1 MRNNV
6 AISKGIDWTLII
18 LYAILVVIGVLMI
31 FANEYKEG
39 ESFVQPILDQSKDY
53 GKQTLWVG
61 ICTVLA
67 IFILLTDS
75 KLFTA
80 TANLLYALGIVLCLA
95 ALFVGSEVKGSKSW
109 LVLGGFRLQPSEL
122 SKVFTCLALAK
133 YISRQETDFSKTAAQ
148 AIGAAIA
155 LLPAIITVAQN
166 ETGLALVY
174 FSFFLVMYRE
184 GLPPFILIA
193 GASVAV
199 ILILSLIF
207 PPNVLFTAYAAAAVL
222 VIIFTRRLFKRN
234 RWLLGTIIGVWAMA
248 SIISSV
254 AMPYLINEVMKPYQ
268 RDRIYSLVGK
278 PYIPVD
284 PEERAELENQKSKS
298 RSKTQNQ
305 SEYNVIQSK
314 IAIGSGGVIGKG
326 YLKGTQT
333 RYDFVPEQRT
343 DFIFCTIG
351 EGFGFIGSFVFL
363 CLYAILLF
371 RIVAIAERQRSTFS
385 RVYAYGV
392 ASIFFFHITINI
404 CMTIGLAPVIGI
416 PLPLISYGGLL
427 VAYFYHVVVYFNSA
441 GCRQANDFA
450 VNLTGW
456 FLRPAKTIFFLN
468 IQKTVSGKLTK
479 KQVTQN

>member
-1 MRNNV
+1 MTNSNT
-6 AISKGIDWTLII
+6 ISKGIDWSMIFLYGALVII
-18 LYAILVVIGVLMI
+18 GLLMI

-39 ESFVQPILDQSKDY
+39 QSIFQPILAQSKDY
-53 GKQTLWVG
+53 GKQALWAA
-61 ICTVLA
+61 ICAVLA

-75 KLFTA
+75 KFFTA
-80 TANLLYALGIVLCLA
+80 TANLLYGFGIVLCLA

-133 YISRQETDFSKTAAQ
+133 YISRQETDFSSTKSQ
-148 AIGAAIA
+148 IIGAAIS
-155 LLPAIITVAQN
+155 LLPAVITIAQN

-193 GASVAV
+193 GASLAV

-207 PPNVLFTAYAAAAVL
+207 TPNTLFIGYTVLAAL
-222 VIIFTRRLFKRN
+222 FIFFCRGLFRRN
-234 RWLLGTIIGVWAMA
+234 RALLWIIIAVWAFA

-254 AMPYLINEVMKPYQ
+254 AIPYLINNIMKPYQ

-278 PYIPVD
+278 PYVPQD
-284 PEERAELENQKSKS
+284 PEERAELEKLKAKNRGKSH
-298 RSKTQNQ
+298 NQ

-314 IAIGSGGVIGKG
+314 IAIGSGGWVGKG

-351 EGFGFIGSFVFL
+351 EGFGFLGSIFFL
-363 CLYAILLF
+363 SLYAILLF
-371 RIVAIAERQRSTFS
+371 RIVIIAERQRSTFS

-392 ASIFFFHITINI
+392 ASIFLFHIAINI

-416 PLPLISYGGLL
+416 PLPLISYGGSSLL
-427 VAYFYHVVVYFNSA
+427 TFTFLLFILIRLDAD
-441 GCRQANDFA
+441 RQMI
-450 VNLTGW
+450 
-456 FLRPAKTIFFLN
+456 LR
-468 IQKTVSGKLTK
+468 
-479 KQVTQN
+479 

>member
-1 MRNNV
+1 MTNSNN
-6 AISKGIDWTLII
+6 ISKGIDWSIVI
-18 LYAILVVIGVLMI
+18 LYGTLVIIGLLMI

-39 ESFVQPILDQSKDY
+39 DNIFQPVLSQSKDY
-53 GKQTLWVG
+53 GKQALWAG
-61 ICTVLA
+61 ICSVLA

-75 KLFTA
+75 KFFTA
-80 TANLLYALGIVLCLA
+80 TANLMYGVGIVLCLA
-95 ALFVGSEVKGSKSW
+95 ALVIGSEVKGSKSW

-122 SKVFTCLALAK
+122 CKVFTCLALAK
-133 YISRQETDFSKTAAQ
+133 YISRQETDFSKTKSQ
-148 AIGAAIA
+148 AVGAAIS

-184 GLPPFILIA
+184 GLPPFILIT
-193 GASVAV
+193 GASLAV

-207 PPNVLFTAYAAAAVL
+207 SPNTLFIAYAVLAAL
-222 VIIFTRRLFKRN
+222 MIFFCRNLFKRN
-234 RWLLGTIIGVWAMA
+234 RALLWIIIGVWAFA
-248 SIISSV
+248 SIVSSV
-254 AMPYLINEVMKPYQ
+254 AIPYLINKVMKPYQ

-278 PYIPVD
+278 PYIPQD
-284 PEERAELENQKSKS
+284 PEERAELELVKA
-298 RSKTQNQ
+298 KTRGKTRNQ

-314 IAIGSGGVIGKG
+314 IAIGSGGWTGKG

-351 EGFGFIGSFVFL
+351 EGFGFLGSIAFL
-363 CLYAILLF
+363 ALYAILLF
-371 RIVAIAERQRSTFS
+371 RIVIIAERQRSTFS

-416 PLPLISYGGLL
+416 PLPLISYGGSSLL
-427 VAYFYHVVVYFNSA
+427 TFTILLFILIRLDAD
-441 GCRQANDFA
+441 RQMI
-450 VNLTGW
+450 
-456 FLRPAKTIFFLN
+456 LR
-468 IQKTVSGKLTK
+468 
-479 KQVTQN
+479 

>member
-1 MRNNV
+1 MKNSNT
-6 AISKGIDWTLII
+6 ITKGIDWSLIV
-18 LYAILVVIGVLMI
+18 LYAALVIIGVLMI

-39 ESFVQPILDQSKDY
+39 ESILQPVLTQSKDY
-53 GKQTLWVG
+53 GKQALWVG
-61 ICTVLA
+61 ICSVLA

-75 KLFTA
+75 KFFTA
-80 TANLLYALGIVLCLA
+80 TANLLYGFGIFLCVA

-133 YISRQETDFSKTAAQ
+133 YISRQETDFSKIYSQ
-148 AIGAAIA
+148 VIGAAIS
-155 LLPAIITVAQN
+155 LLPAIITIAQN

-207 PPNVLFTAYAAAAVL
+207 SPQTLFIAYAVLAVL
-222 VIIFTRRLFKRN
+222 VIAFASKMFKRN
-234 RWLLGTIIGVWAMA
+234 RFLLWIIIGVWAVA
-248 SIISSV
+248 SVISSL
-254 AMPYLINEVMKPYQ
+254 AIPYLINKVMKPYQ

-278 PYIPVD
+278 PYIPQD
-284 PEERAELENQKSKS
+284 PAEREELEKIKSKS
-298 RSKTQNQ
+298 RGKRQNQ

-314 IAIGSGGVIGKG
+314 IAIGSGGLIGKG

-351 EGFGFIGSFVFL
+351 EGFGFTGSIIFL
-363 CLYAILLF
+363 SLYAILLF
-371 RIVAIAERQRSTFS
+371 RIVRVAERQRSTFS

-392 ASIFFFHITINI
+392 ASIFFFHIAINI

-416 PLPLISYGGLL
+416 PLPLISYGGSSLL
-427 VAYFYHVVVYFNSA
+427 TFTILLFILIRLDAD
-441 GCRQANDFA
+441 RQMI
-450 VNLTGW
+450 
-456 FLRPAKTIFFLN
+456 LR
-468 IQKTVSGKLTK
+468 
-479 KQVTQN
+479 